1 MTQGRDGHSARR
13 SPPVSA
19 TAKADARAQGV
30 AALRAA
36 LALFLAMTSA
46 ARAAEGAANIAEVWR
61 LAVSALAVALAMT
74 LAVIFWLVRQ
84 RREAQRA
91 QHQLAELSLA
101 VEARGASHWSDT
113 GVPEVDAI
121 AHSLQDMDERLREK
135 CKRVSELNDLLM
147 KSSTIVSRAGANL
160 QMRALLDAVPVGII
174 IAEAPSGRIVE
185 GNHVIEAI
193 LRRPVRYSE
202 STQAYS
208 EWNAI
213 HQDGR
218 PVANY
223 EYPLARALAGESHPQ
238 LECKIERGDGAYI
251 WINIVGA
258 PIRDDKGA
266 VIGAIVAITD
276 IDDIKNTEIHN
287 QMMNRELHHRV
298 NNSLAMIQGIANITA
313 RTAQDFSSFQQGFSH
328 RVQCLSRISTLLVQT
343 SWERT
348 PLKDLLMIALSC
360 GSHDYADRISLSGED
375 VELRSAVASALGLT
389 INELLA
395 NAEQHGALSED
406 DGRIAISWRI
416 DREEDRP
423 RLILNWMEIGGPKVE
438 SPEQTGVG
446 HFLITNV
453 LARQMG
459 GDVRLSYQA
468 EGLQAELSAE
478 I

>member
-1 MTQGRDGHSARR
+1 MT
-13 SPPVSA
+13 
-19 TAKADARAQGV
+19 
-30 AALRAA
+30 
-36 LALFLAMTSA
+36 
-46 ARAAEGAANIAEVWR
+46 EVWR
-61 LAVSALAVALAMT
+61 LLVGALTLALATT

-84 RREAQRA
+84 RRETQRA
-91 QHQLAELSLA
+91 QHELAELSLA

-121 AHSLQDMDERLREK
+121 AHSIQDMDERLREK
-135 CKRVSELNDLLM
+135 RKRLSELNDLLL

-160 QMRALLDAVPVGII
+160 QLRALLDAVPVGII

-202 STQAYS
+202 NTQAYS
-208 EWNAI
+208 KWNAI

-218 PVANY
+218 PVANE
-223 EYPLARALAGESHPQ
+223 EYPLARALAGENHPQ

-276 IDDIKNTEIHN
+276 VDEIKNAEMHN

-348 PLKDLLMIALSC
+348 PLRDLLMIALSC
-360 GSHDYADRISLSGED
+360 GGQDYADRISVSGED

-395 NAEQHGALSED
+395 NAEQHGALSDD

-423 RLILNWMEIGGPKVE
+423 RLILNWTETGGPKVE
-438 SPEQTGVG
+438 HPEQTGVG

-459 GDVRLSYQA
+459 GDVRLSYRA

>member
-1 MTQGRDGHSARR
+1 M
-13 SPPVSA
+13 SA
-19 TAKADARAQGV
+19 TAKPYPRAPGV

-36 LALFLAMTSA
+36 LAFLLAMTSA
-46 ARAAEGAANIAEVWR
+46 ARAAEGATNMIEVWR
-61 LAVSALAVALAMT
+61 LIVGALTLALATT

-84 RREAQRA
+84 RRETQRA
-91 QHQLAELSLA
+91 QHELAELSLA
-101 VEARGASHWSDT
+101 VEARGAAHWSDT

-121 AHSLQDMDERLREK
+121 AHSIQDMDERLREK
-135 CKRVSELNDLLM
+135 RKRLSELNDLLM

-160 QMRALLDAVPVGII
+160 QLRALLDAVPVGII

-202 STQAYS
+202 NTQAYS
-208 EWNAI
+208 KWNAI
-213 HQDGR
+213 HQDGH
-218 PVANY
+218 PVANE
-223 EYPLARALAGESHPQ
+223 EYPLARALAGENHPQ

-276 IDDIKNTEIHN
+276 VDEIKNAEMHN

-348 PLKDLLMIALSC
+348 PLRDLLMIALSC
-360 GSHDYADRISLSGED
+360 GGHDYAERISLSGED

-395 NAEQHGALSED
+395 NAEQHGALSDD

-423 RLILNWMEIGGPKVE
+423 RLILNWTETGGPKVE
-438 SPEQTGVG
+438 HPEQTGVG

-459 GDVRLSYQA
+459 GDVRLSYRA